1 MEILTGLAECPHP
14 SIGCA
19 LTIGAYDGVHIG
31 HRALVGRVRNL
42 AAEIGCASAVVTFDR
57 HPANVVR
64 PDSAPL
70 LLTDLPQKLELLATT
85 GVDYTL
91 VVPFDTERASESAED
106 FVSEVLVGCLGV
118 RAVVVGHDFHFG
130 HGRRGNVA
138 LLQEMGAR
146 HGFEVHGI
154 TLISDGSA
162 PVSSTRIRDLL
173 AAGKVEEAALLL
185 DRNHEVRGVVVRG
198 DGRGAAMLGYPTANL
213 DIPADVLLPGDGIYA
228 GWYVRPDHSCW
239 AAAISLGRRP
249 TFYERADTSLLEPHL
264 LDFDGDLY
272 GEPARVQFVARLR
285 DELRFESVDELKAQ
299 MARDV
304 ADTRRVLDSLGTPG

>member
-1 MEILTGLAECPHP
+1 
-14 SIGCA
+14 
-19 LTIGAYDGVHIG
+19 
-31 HRALVGRVRNL
+31 
-42 AAEIGCASAVVTFDR
+42 
-57 HPANVVR
+57 
-64 PDSAPL
+64 
-70 LLTDLPQKLELLATT
+70 
-85 GVDYTL
+85 
-91 VVPFDTERASESAED
+91 
-106 FVSEVLVGCLGV
+106 
-118 RAVVVGHDFHFG
+118 
-130 HGRRGNVA
+130 
-138 LLQEMGAR
+138 
-146 HGFEVHGI
+146 
-154 TLISDGSA
+154 
-162 PVSSTRIRDLL
+162 
-173 AAGKVEEAALLL
+173 
-185 DRNHEVRGVVVRG
+185 
-198 DGRGAAMLGYPTANL
+198 MLGYPTANL